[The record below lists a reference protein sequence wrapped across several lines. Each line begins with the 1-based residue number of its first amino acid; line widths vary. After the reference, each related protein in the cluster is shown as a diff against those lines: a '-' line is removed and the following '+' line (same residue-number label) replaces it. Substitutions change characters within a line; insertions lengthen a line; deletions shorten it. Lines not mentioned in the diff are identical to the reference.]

1 MLKIKS
7 KGFLRYQI
15 RLIMAML
22 FDLGKGNVEIEF
34 IRNSLLENND
44 RKFLRSI
51 APASGLQLYHI
62 ALDIK

>member
-1 MLKIKS
+1 
-7 KGFLRYQI
+7 
-15 RLIMAML
+15 MAML
-22 FDLGKGNVEIEF
+22 FDLGKGKVDLEF